1 MAIDLRSI
9 ANTAIQSINPDITV
23 EVWKSTGYVIGPG
36 LKQIPSYAAPI
47 SGPAQIQALS
57 SDELKQM
64 DGLNIS
70 GVMKVIYFKGALNG
84 VVKPESKGGDLV
96 KFDGKTWLI
105 TRVLENWE
113 VWTKAVITYQGAT

>member
-1 MAIDLRSI
+1 MALDLRSI
-9 ANTAIQSINPDITV
+9 ANTAIQTVNPDITV
-23 EVWKSTGYVIGPG
+23 EVWKSSGYVIGAG
-36 LKQIPSYAAPI
+36 LKQIPSYEAPI
-47 SGPAQIQALS
+47 TGPAQIQALS

-84 VVKPESKGGDLV
+84 VVKPDSKGGDLV
-96 KFDGKTWLI
+96 KWGGKTWLI

-113 VWTKAVITYQGAT
+113 VWTKAVITYQGTN